1 MIAMMCETAGNDLMA
16 PGFRIPFVHAQRS
29 RTNFPNDPND
39 CFFFSFLV
47 APAEDDDH
55 YEELPDADDA
65 DDDDSWIGCLPVPV
79 PSCLFFEDEEEPALS
94 ETDDDILISIREL
107 FESDSVEDNLD
118 FRCEELDEHR
128 DENMSRGLLRSDW
141 SDSWTYWHPDENHIK
156 WVHQRSNH
164 PPVEPNQ
171 RNIKVHDVPK
181 LGRSGRFFKSTR
193 KLVARAGRSIMN
205 CFCLPYRR

>member
-1 MIAMMCETAGNDLMA
+1 MA
-16 PGFRIPFVHAQRS
+16 PGFRIPFVHVQHS
-29 RTNFPNDPND
+29 RTNFSDTND

-55 YEELPDADDA
+55 YEELADVEA
-65 DDDDSWIGCLPVPV
+65 ESSKAWIDSLPVPV

-107 FESDSVEDNLD
+107 FESESVEDNLD
-118 FRCEELDEHR
+118 FRCDEIDNEQ

-141 SDSWTYWHPDENHIK
+141 SDSWTYWHPVQDHT
-156 WVHQRSNH
+156 WVHQRSKH
-164 PPVEPNQ
+164 PPGESNQ
-171 RNIKVHDVPK
+171 RNMEVHDVPK
-181 LGRSGRFFKSTR
+181 LGRSRRFLKSTR

-205 CFCLPYRR
+205 CFCLPCRR